1 MAQLMRISI
10 VLFAFLTVTVSVGG
24 AAINSTTDVR
34 ERTSVKGHPD
44 PNAVTAQEADSAG
57 IDSRNFAIQERAII
71 AKGVDACKPYSF
83 LTETGNITGFNNQLF
98 QAAAVA
104 AGLNAHVGLGNS
116 REIRQE
122 LLSGKIDVMIGACK
136 TPEWAK
142 SLDFS
147 IPYVTAQHSIF
158 VREDSDIKSIADL
171 SGMQVIVARGAVSGD
186 SLVQGADVAKIV
198 TVSNTPTALRL
209 LASGEYDCALL
220 RRLEALHY
228 LKQIEAHNIKSVG
241 ETFSPTKFRFAV
253 KKDNLFLLFKLNEG
267 LSTIRDTGEYD
278 QLYNRWFGSLE
289 KEGLS
294 LGQASQYGI
303 IALLILMG
311 VPVGIRLW
319 SWWSLKRYASI
330 EYVELSTQPEEYEE
344 YEEEEYE
351 EYTDTQGND
360 KVDPKERE
368 DWLKGVYDKATPDA
382 SVTSGQLYATLAYL
396 DAAQLLEGHSA
407 PDVANKI
414 AKELDKCETE
424 FAKAE
429 EELANGHPD
438 RSIDHFKTAWQHAQN
453 ALDCA
458 EK

>member
-1 MAQLMRISI
+1 
-10 VLFAFLTVTVSVGG
+10 
-24 AAINSTTDVR
+24 
-34 ERTSVKGHPD
+34 
-44 PNAVTAQEADSAG
+44 
-57 IDSRNFAIQERAII
+57 
-71 AKGVDACKPYSF
+71 
-83 LTETGNITGFNNQLF
+83 
-98 QAAAVA
+98 
-104 AGLNAHVGLGNS
+104 
-116 REIRQE
+116 
-122 LLSGKIDVMIGACK
+122 
-136 TPEWAK
+136 
-142 SLDFS
+142 
-147 IPYVTAQHSIF
+147 
-158 VREDSDIKSIADL
+158 
-171 SGMQVIVARGAVSGD
+171 MQVIVARGAVSGD

-344 YEEEEYE
+344 YEE
-351 EYTDTQGND
+351 YTDTQGND